1 MPFWLATPL
10 IAKVSQGGQCLGQ
23 APATGPIL
31 QPLTLQGGQGPGYL
45 CLVLTVQEFRLPPG
59 TGAQN
64 SASDLRGR

>member
-23 APATGPIL
+23 APATGHIL
-31 QPLTLQGGQGPGYL
+31 RPLTMQRGQGPGNSR
-45 CLVLTVQEFRLPPG
+45 LVLTVQEFRLPPR

-64 SASDLRGR
+64 SASDFGG